1 MSLVKPPT
9 VTEAKIAAN
18 QANSRRSTGPVTPEG
33 LERVRLGRL
42 QHGLYVPDPREVL
55 ALLGEDPD
63 DFDRYEKALL
73 KKWPPSDDFQEQWVR
88 RIARKSWRLDR
99 SGRVQESA
107 AAQEILALELDRAA
121 AGERQQQ
128 RLRDCLAAI
137 DTLLEMN
144 RRGDFSDLN
153 ALEAACDRIY
163 EPYGD
168 DPPARASEV
177 FDLLCRLSPPL
188 QIKSGALPADAC
200 LPPPAERARVSARLT
215 EMLESERAAL
225 HRWDEIYQLTARR
238 NNTDRAPG
246 KDGTRAAER
255 AGHDPPGGIAGPA
268 TGAGRPFPA

>member
-1 MSLVKPPT
+1 MSLVKSPT
-9 VTEAKIAAN
+9 MSDAKIAAN
-18 QANSRRSTGPVTPEG
+18 QANSQKSTGPVTPEG
-33 LERVRLGRL
+33 LKRMRLGRL

-107 AAQEILALELDRAA
+107 AAQEVLALELDRAA

-128 RLRDCLAAI
+128 RLRDCQAAI

-144 RRGDFSDLN
+144 RKGDFSDLN
-153 ALEAACDRIY
+153 ALEGACDRIY

-177 FDLLCRLSPPL
+177 FDLLMPALASAPDQVRRATGRRLF
-188 QIKSGALPADAC
+188 APAG
-200 LPPPAERARVSARLT
+200 RARTTQRPSYRDAGIGAGSSPSVGRNLST
-215 EMLESERAAL
+215 
-225 HRWDEIYQLTARR
+225 TARR

-246 KDGTRAAER
+246 EDGTRAAER